1 MNFAST
7 AVRGATLALI
17 LLARYCATTYENG
30 GAVQETSKAWHTN
43 LTCLCEPV
51 QTLESSSVM
60 RLVQANYFMLLY
72 KLLLV
77 RELLTSLI
85 NKVAACLSKIVS
97 RGNLTYSIF
106 YTVCKL
112 ATGDVIKQQWVKS
125 KVSVRKLLQ
134 WWNGRGR
141 DLGAR
146 PLRAQLLPSRISN
159 YAFSTT
165 NLFSAQTKHNRK
177 KCNCS
182 LFFEHF

>member
-1 MNFAST
+1 MYLEILNFGIAILVFYDRMKCYQRLRAQAPMVRRNLMNFAST

-17 LLARYCATTYENG
+17 LLAQYCATTYENG

-60 RLVQANYFMLLY
+60 RLVRANYFMLLN

-97 RGNLTYSIF
+97 RGNQTYSIF

-112 ATGDVIKQQWVKS
+112 ATGDVIK
-125 KVSVRKLLQ
+125 
-134 WWNGRGR
+134 
-141 DLGAR
+141 
-146 PLRAQLLPSRISN
+146 
-159 YAFSTT
+159 
-165 NLFSAQTKHNRK
+165 
-177 KCNCS
+177 
-182 LFFEHF
+182 